1 MLGNLDLDVFADL
14 QRAVCHQSAA
24 FAANI
29 DHDNIDRIAVAI
41 GQLRIESGINARRA
55 LDMSWFAHEFPV

>member
-14 QRAVCHQSAA
+14 QRAVRHQPAA
-24 FAANI
+24 FAADI
-29 DHDNIDRIAVAI
+29 DHDNIAELPSLSVSFA
-41 GQLRIESGINARRA
+41 IESGINARRA